1 MMTFKKRQQILA
13 TDVQWAYVKQLM
25 NEAFINLYH
34 DTPNID
40 VHHMPTYYTKEQ
52 ASADIK
58 RLLYAKAKG
67 WKK

>member
-1 MMTFKKRQQILA
+1 
-13 TDVQWAYVKQLM
+13 M